1 MTRLPSR
8 LLSLS
13 LAVALGAVA
22 SPAAADEGRSEAL
35 VGNPLVRDDVDIID
49 FPGLLTTYGNLV
61 FLSVRENA
69 TTGDVGAVVGR
80 RFAYGVWIHRTPRF
94 DDLATTD
101 ELFDSF
107 DLPETYHLAD
117 LYFGMDNGFGVR
129 LSFSAGLRAEDD
141 EAVDTGDLVST
152 GGTTM
157 GVDLQLGYSLDRRSY
172 HGDNAVGLTMSYFS
186 VVDEGVTTYETGWA
200 PSFFIRHRSVANPRR
215 LLSWVFDLQVAR
227 RAYTATAEGATNAEG
242 AFGRWVTS
250 LVGGPRLT
258 LPGGLTVWVG
268 AQLAYENLAGEVD
281 GTEQPTLHA
290 FGPGAVASAEL
301 VAWDIL
307 SVRAGVRYDFF
318 WAETSTP
325 ETTLESATG
334 EQELGQRFQWSIGL
348 GVELSGFRLDGTISH
363 ELIFGG
369 PSAIGGGTPGLAGTV
384 SAAYAW

>member
-1 MTRLPSR
+1 MRGLPSR
-8 LLSLS
+8 LLSLG
-13 LAVALGAVA
+13 LALALAAVAT
-22 SPAAADEGRSEAL
+22 PAAADEGRIEAL
-35 VGNPLVRDDVDIID
+35 AGNPLVRDDVDIID

-80 RFAYGVWIHRTPRF
+80 EFAYGLWIHRTPRF
-94 DDLATTD
+94 DDLATID

-117 LYFGMDNGFGVR
+117 LYFGMDNGFGLR

-141 EAVDTGDLVST
+141 EGVDTDELVST
-152 GGTTM
+152 GGTTL
-157 GVDLQLGYSLDRRSY
+157 GIDLQLGYSLDRRTY
-172 HGDNAVGLTMSYFS
+172 HGDSAVGLTMNYFS
-186 VVDEGVTTYETGWA
+186 VVDQGVTTFQTGWT
-200 PSFFIRHRSVANPRR
+200 PSFFVRHRSLAMPRR
-215 LLSWVFDLQVAR
+215 LVSWIFDVQLTR
-227 RAYTATAEGATNAEG
+227 RAYTATAEGDPAAEG

-250 LVGGPRLT
+250 LIGGPRLA

-268 AQLAYENLAGEVD
+268 ALLAYEHLAGEVD
-281 GTEQPTLHA
+281 GIEQPTLHA

-307 SVRAGVRYDFF
+307 SVRAGIRYDFY

-325 ETTLESATG
+325 STTLEAG
-334 EQELGQRFQWSIGL
+334 EAEQELGQRFQWSLGL
-348 GVELSGFRLDGTISH
+348 GVELSGFRLDGTLSH

-369 PSAIGGGTPGLAGTV
+369 PSAIGGGSPGLAGTV